1 MANFI
6 GVDSLGL
13 SALTREM
20 FGWEPT
26 NIGLIDDLDPGHY
39 FDSPSAR

>member
-6 GVDSLGL
+6 GVDSLAL

-20 FGWEPT
+20 LGWQPT
-26 NIGLIDDLDPGHY
+26 NIGLIDELDHGHY